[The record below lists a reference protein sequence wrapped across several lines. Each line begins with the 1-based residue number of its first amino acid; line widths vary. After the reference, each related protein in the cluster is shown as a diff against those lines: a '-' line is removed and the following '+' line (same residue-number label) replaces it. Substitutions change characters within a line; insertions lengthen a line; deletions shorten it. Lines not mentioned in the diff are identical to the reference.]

1 MSDSGS
7 LLARFVR
14 GTLSTGLGS
23 LSTMVLGLLATM
35 VAARRLAPEAFGGFV
50 LLQVVAVFL
59 TRVSSFGLDLS
70 VARSVAS
77 TDDGERKRQL
87 INTAVYFRLSTVFVV
102 SLVALIARP
111 ALYAAFGSSLMPN
124 LLLFLPIL
132 FLLESSTGLL
142 KSALQGLFLFKRM
155 GMTDFI
161 AGLFNFLLV
170 LVFVQFFDR
179 GAMGLIQAR
188 VISLSLSCAY
198 AYLATPVKKRL
209 EFHPQALKEMLVF
222 GFPLQINDI
231 LGFAFQRI
239 DTLII
244 GVLLGP
250 ADVAYYEIA
259 RRIPD
264 SLARLYEAFRSVYYA
279 FLSRLFGL
287 GQQNKAAQLLNNST
301 RLVSFA
307 SILGALLALLFG
319 RDIIILL
326 FSEYYLASVPAF
338 VLLMAALGI
347 SLVGNILGTSLVAVG
362 DSDKPAIINVVH
374 TAVSSLANLV
384 LIPVLGIAGAALATL
399 SGTCATNPLNVM
411 FLRRR
416 KVDVTVRAYLK
427 PIVILGAFGILVLV
441 VKPTGLLQKG
451 SVIALFILA
460 CVFLSVV
467 TSEDLVAVCGE
478 ARLTVFELIRH
489 LPSRST
495 RV

>member
-1 MSDSGS
+1 
-7 LLARFVR
+7 
-14 GTLSTGLGS
+14 
-23 LSTMVLGLLATM
+23 
-35 VAARRLAPEAFGGFV
+35 
-50 LLQVVAVFL
+50 
-59 TRVSSFGLDLS
+59 
-70 VARSVAS
+70 
-77 TDDGERKRQL
+77 
-87 INTAVYFRLSTVFVV
+87 
-102 SLVALIARP
+102 
-111 ALYAAFGSSLMPN
+111 
-124 LLLFLPIL
+124 
-132 FLLESSTGLL
+132 
-142 KSALQGLFLFKRM
+142 M
-155 GMTDFI
+155 GVTDFI
-161 AGLFNFLLV
+161 AGLCNFLLV
-170 LVFVQFFDR
+170 LVFVQLSDR
-179 GAMGLIQAR
+179 GAIGLIYAR

-198 AYLATPVKKRL
+198 AYFATPVKKRL

-239 DTLII
+239 DTLIL

-250 ADVAYYEIA
+250 AEVAYYEIA

-287 GQQNKAAQLLNNST
+287 QQQDKAAQLLNNST

-338 VLLMAALGI
+338 VLLMIALGI

-362 DSDKPAIINVVH
+362 ESGKPAII
-374 TAVSSLANLV
+374 
-384 LIPVLGIAGAALATL
+384 PVLGTAGAALATL
-399 SGTCATNPLNVM
+399 CGTCATNPLNVM

-416 KVDVTVRAYLK
+416 KVDVRVRAYLK
-427 PIVILGAFGILVLV
+427 PIVILGAFGLLVLV

-451 SVIALFILA
+451 SVIVLFISA
-460 CVFLSVV
+460 CMFLSVV
-467 TSEDLVAVCGE
+467 TREDLVALCGE
-478 ARLTVFELIRH
+478 ARLTVFNLARH